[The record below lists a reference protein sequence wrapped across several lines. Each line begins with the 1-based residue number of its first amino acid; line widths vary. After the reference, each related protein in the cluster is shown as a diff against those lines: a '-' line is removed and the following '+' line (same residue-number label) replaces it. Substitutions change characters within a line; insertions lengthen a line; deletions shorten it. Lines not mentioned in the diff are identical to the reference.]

1 MLFAAYAVLFL
12 FAENIAEVGLRD
24 AVPPLGRAVIG
35 AALALSICG
44 LVYRDMRRGALVASI
59 LVAAFFGYG
68 HVQKL
73 LGEGVGRDQLLI
85 IWAIL
90 IVGVALLA
98 WRLPARRV
106 ASLTIGLDVIA
117 GALVVM
123 SLISVVPTSL
133 DRIAQESVPLPD
145 RPAPNPDDPDIYFLI
160 FDRYGS
166 ESSIDLLTGVQNDL
180 PAFLESRGFTVAHDA
195 KANYGRTAMS
205 IASTF
210 DMQYLDELVATE
222 GAGSTDFTALH
233 EMLQDHEVGRTL
245 RERGYRIYQMGS
257 WFTPTSTSRIAD
269 VIITPGQETDFE
281 VLLRQTTALPLLDEY
296 VTKPEI
302 VHSDAQHRDFGLF
315 ALDEMGKV
323 RAEPGPKFVFA
334 HILLPH
340 PPYVFWSDGTYPTEA
355 QRKLPEPERY
365 AAQLEYTNK
374 RIREVVDELL
384 DAPGDKQPVVII
396 AADEGPY
403 PKGYGGDQGTYS
415 WEAAPDD
422 ALLIKYGILDAF
434 HFPDDVAANEPQV
447 YQSISPVNTFRLVF
461 DKLFGMDLPLLPDRQ
476 FTSKDWPHAF
486 DLTDVTDR
494 VAKAEAEWKGEPMP
508 SPAPTIS
515 PVPSPVAS
523 PAS

>member
-1 MLFAAYAVLFL
+1 LLFAAYAVLFL

-35 AALALSICG
+35 AALALTICG
-44 LVYRDMRRGALVASI
+44 LVYRDLRRGALVTSI

-68 HVQKL
+68 HVGKL
-73 LGEGVGRDQLLI
+73 LGDGVGRDQLLAL
-85 IWAIL
+85 WAIA
-90 IVGVALLA
+90 IGTVAVIA

-106 ASLTIGLDVIA
+106 ASLTLALDVIA

-123 SLISVVPTSL
+123 SLVQVVPTSL
-133 DRIAQESVPLPD
+133 DRIAQENAPLPD
-145 RPAPNPDDPDIYFLI
+145 RPAPNPDDPDIYFLV

-166 ESSIDLLTGVQNDL
+166 EASIELLTGVQNDL

-205 IASTF
+205 LASTF
-210 DMQYLDELVATE
+210 DMDYLDELVAKE
-222 GAGSTDFTALH
+222 GPGSTDFTALN

-257 WFTPTSTSRIAD
+257 WFTPTATSRIAD
-269 VIITPGQETDFE
+269 VIVAPGAETDFE
-281 VLLRQTTALPLLDEY
+281 VLLRQTTMLPLLDEY

-315 ALDEMGKV
+315 ALDQMAKV
-323 RAEPGPKFVFA
+323 RSEPGPKFVFA

-340 PPYVFWSDGTYPTEA
+340 PPYVFWSDGTYPIEA

-365 AAQLEYTNK
+365 AAQLAYTNK

-384 DAPGDKQPVVII
+384 DTPADRQPVVII

-403 PKGYGGDQGTYS
+403 PKGYGGDQGSYV
-415 WEAAPDD
+415 WETAPDD

-434 HFPDDVAANEPQV
+434 HLPDDVADEGPTIPQD
-447 YQSISPVNTFRLVF
+447 ITPVNTFRLVF
-461 DKLFGMDLPLLPDRQ
+461 DKVFGMDLPLLPDRQ
-476 FTSKDWPHAF
+476 YTSRDWPHAF

-494 VAKAEAEWKGEPMP
+494 IAEAEAAHDG
-508 SPAPTIS
+508 A
-515 PVPSPVAS
+515 PVAS
-523 PAS
+523 PAASAAP